1 MRCLLKM
8 NMVPTPPVKP
18 KNSRL
23 RPQERIDRRVKSGV
37 GQGFRESYVPWI
49 KIWSFASRGASHIVP
64 GVKVHRAHHLLSTG
78 EYDYHTI
85 LEHDQSV
92 IDIREQYPLLKQA
105 ETQAIASSINVRHP
119 VYPGTHVPLVL
130 TTDFLITQ
138 IDNQG
143 KERLVAR
150 SLKYKNEIESA
161 STLKSNRMLEKL
173 EIERRYWAAR
183 DIEWKLVFHENLSQI
198 RIKNLQVLRSYAVIS
213 PDLATE
219 KNILNLI
226 EFISAADTDVVPLKP
241 LLERAARSVFI
252 KYMGVK
258 CLFFHLI
265 WTGRLEVDLTSD
277 IIVLSKPLHVRVNLS
292 TGYSSSEVL
301 RHA

>member
-1 MRCLLKM
+1 M
-8 NMVPTPPVKP
+8 NMVPTPPAKP
-18 KNSRL
+18 KHSRL
-23 RPQERIDRRVKSGV
+23 MTQERIDKRIKSGV
-37 GQGFRESYVPWI
+37 GQGAREAYVPWI

-64 GVKVHRAHHLLSTG
+64 GVKVQRAHHLLSTG

-85 LEHDQSV
+85 LEHDQSI
-92 IDIREQYPLLKQA
+92 IDIREQYPLLTQA

-119 VYPGTHVPLVL
+119 VYPGTRVPLVL

-143 KERLVAR
+143 TERLVAR

-161 STLKSNRMLEKL
+161 SELKINRMLEKL

-183 DIEWKLVFHENLSQI
+183 NIEWKLVFHENLSKI
-198 RIKNLQVLRSYAVIS
+198 KIKNLQILRSYAVIS
-213 PDLATE
+213 SDLVTE
-219 KNILNLI
+219 KNILRLL
-226 EFISAADTDVVPLKP
+226 EFISAANTDLIPLKP
-241 LLERAARSVFI
+241 LLERAARAVFI

-265 WTGRLEVDLTSD
+265 WTGRLEVDLTSSM
-277 IIVLSKPLHVRVNLS
+277 IVLSKPLRVKVNFS
-292 TGYSSSEVL
+292 TVNPIKEVL